1 MSLRKNA
8 RLKRLLEFLGS
19 FTTKEFKNKGESLDI
34 LSVNNKAER
43 QYQKIR
49 TTSKFFGPVENTDKL
64 DLVNVD
70 VHRTSFAPGVL
81 HIRINRI
88 CERKVESSF
97 QVGSPVVL
105 DLQYPV
111 RTWMRVTNDGY
122 IEAARYCDRPTDAPE
137 CSQFVNVMTNETASP
152 YSKVSV
158 FPNGTLIFANL
169 TVNDTG
175 ARYYSP
181 EMRPKVRIFHLDAV
195 L

>member
-1 MSLRKNA
+1 MWTYIALLSL
-8 RLKRLLEFLGS
+8 LVSYTSGS
-19 FTTKEFKNKGESLDI
+19 IEYVRGK
-34 LSVNNKAER
+34 
-43 QYQKIR
+43 
-49 TTSKFFGPVENTDKL
+49 
-64 DLVNVD
+64 
-70 VHRTSFAPGVL
+70 
-81 HIRINRI
+81 
-88 CERKVESSF
+88 
-97 QVGSPVVL
+97 VGSPVVL